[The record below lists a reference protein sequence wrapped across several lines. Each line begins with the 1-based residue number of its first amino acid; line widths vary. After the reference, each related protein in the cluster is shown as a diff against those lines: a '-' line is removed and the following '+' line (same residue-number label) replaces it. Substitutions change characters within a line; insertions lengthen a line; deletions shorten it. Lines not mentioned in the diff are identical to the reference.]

1 MRFFKVFVIGI
12 MFAAALSINAK
23 VLEGDVVDKEQRNP
37 LEFANVSLLH
47 HNVATI

>member
-37 LEFANVSLLH
+37 LEFPASGSYD
-47 HNVATI
+47 